1 MKRDKIIY
9 WIATILTCAMM
20 LLASVSGLMK
30 SEQGIQLFKHL
41 GYPEYLIGLL
51 GVARILGIIA
61 ILTPGFLRLKE
72 WAYAGFF
79 FDLAGAAYSG
89 YAVGDPLSMWAL
101 IYVQIIILF
110 ISYIFYH
117 RLKKARTIAQAK

>member
-9 WIATILTCAMM
+9 WIATILTCSMM

-41 GYPEYLIGLL
+41 GYPEYLIRLL

-61 ILTPGFLRLKE
+61 VLTPGFPRLKE

-79 FDLAGAAYSG
+79 FDLAGAA
-89 YAVGDPLSMWAL
+89 
-101 IYVQIIILF
+101 
-110 ISYIFYH
+110 
-117 RLKKARTIAQAK
+117 